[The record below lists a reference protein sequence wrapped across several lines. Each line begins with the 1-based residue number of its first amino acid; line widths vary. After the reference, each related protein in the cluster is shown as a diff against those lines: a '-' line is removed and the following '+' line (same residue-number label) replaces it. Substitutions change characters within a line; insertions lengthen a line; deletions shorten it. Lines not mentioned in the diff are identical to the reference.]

1 MSRQCDCS
9 FSSALASSLLPPL
22 FFAPRSPRSF
32 VLVKVLSLSPA
43 RTWRDKQCN
52 PCFTLVS
59 KKTAR
64 GNEGREMGGVGD
76 LQ

>member
-32 VLVKVLSLSPA
+32 VLVKVLSLTCTHMERQAVQSMFY
-43 RTWRDKQCN
+43 TSQHKDC
-52 PCFTLVS
+52 T
-59 KKTAR
+59 
-64 GNEGREMGGVGD
+64 GE
-76 LQ
+76 